1 MNVFYTTHREY
12 CGILGSLISELKH
25 LPFFNN
31 RKFSLV
37 INMKPISIPKL
48 LLWITALT
56 TIAVFIFMKP
66 IQQDVTYH
74 HFANDTIVFGIANFW
89 NVVSNIGFIV
99 IALSGIYFLLKNKI
113 SNIIIWSLFAGI
125 FVTGFGSAYYHYT
138 PNNTTLVWDRL
149 PMTIVFTSFFAL
161 IYSWCFS
168 TKTGFKIWLVS
179 LVAGIY
185 SVFYWQYTEQELR
198 GDLRLYAIIQ
208 FLPIVLIAI
217 IVASN
222 FKKHT
227 FLLQPISM
235 IVLWYVVAKLLE
247 HFDNYFFEIT
257 NLFSGHPIKHVA
269 AAVAT
274 FYIYKMVK
282 VQLCRNES
290 AIEFI

>member
-1 MNVFYTTHREY
+1 M
-12 CGILGSLISELKH
+12 S
-25 LPFFNN
+25 
-31 RKFSLV
+31 
-37 INMKPISIPKL
+37 PIPIPKL

-56 TIAVFIFMKP
+56 ITAVFIFMKP
-66 IQQDVTYH
+66 ISQDISYH
-74 HFANDTIVFGIANFW
+74 HFANDNLIFGINNFW
-89 NVVSNIGFIV
+89 NVISNVGFI
-99 IALSGIYFLLKNKI
+99 ITGFLGINFIIKNKI
-113 SNIIIWSLFAGI
+113 NNPIVWMLFAGI
-125 FVTGFGSAYYHYT
+125 LLTGIGSAYYHFA

-161 IYSWCFS
+161 IYSWCFN

-185 SVFYWQYTEQELR
+185 SVFYWQYTEQEMR

-227 FLLQPISM
+227 FLLKTISM
-235 IVLWYVVAKLLE
+235 IVFWYVLAKLLE
-247 HFDNYFFEIT
+247 HYDNYLFEIS
-257 NLFSGHPIKHVA
+257 NFISGHPIKHIA
-269 AAVAT
+269 AALAT

-282 VQLCRNES
+282 LQLYKNES
-290 AIEFI
+290 AIEFV